1 MTRPTGGVPGQE
13 KDRGLVATSLRY
25 YPLRIAAFAAVL
37 AGMIALGLNWVL
49 ALFLAFVVS
58 GIMSFPLALRQ
69 RRAMQ
74 RAYDSR
80 RGRG

>member
-1 MTRPTGGVPGQE
+1 MTKPVGDVPAQPKE
-13 KDRGLVATSLRY
+13 HGLVASSVRY
-25 YPLRIAAFAAVL
+25 YPLRIAAFAAVFAAML
-37 AGMIALGLNWVL
+37 AFHLDWML

-74 RAYDSR
+74 RAYDNR
-80 RGRG
+80 RGRA